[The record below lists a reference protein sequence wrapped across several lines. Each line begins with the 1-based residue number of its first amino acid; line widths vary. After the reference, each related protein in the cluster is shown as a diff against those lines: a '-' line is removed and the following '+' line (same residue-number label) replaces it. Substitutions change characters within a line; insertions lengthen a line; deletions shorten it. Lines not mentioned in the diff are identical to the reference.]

1 MKIRNKIYVLSLGL
15 MLVLFFGC
23 QDEEFLTQQDS
34 QQLSAETL
42 FKVPNDGIMI
52 VNGIYD
58 TFHDWNFMIKGLWY
72 QANFLSQDWKNW
84 GSDTFFNTFE
94 VPTNFGGLEILWD
107 RSYAGIARAN
117 SAKIIIDKMKTDGIL
132 TEELANRL
140 TGEILFLRG
149 FFYYYM
155 GSEFGGVPLELQLT
169 TDNGRH
175 PRNTQDE
182 VFAQVAIDMAAAAEL
197 LPWKEDLGSTDI
209 GRANKGAA
217 LAYLGSAQ
225 MWLKKYNE
233 AVISFEQIKG
243 HSPLE
248 ENFLDIHSFTNQNGK
263 ESLFEFQYIAGPV
276 MTFSAT
282 NDTHWFGTFNMP
294 AEVSGAGCTYADK
307 TLYDSFEA
315 GDSRKAAT
323 VIGPGDQHPDPTC
336 QISKYYNVITNFGGM
351 NTCGTVDKPWMGSDG
366 LRSGYYLVKT
376 WRDPNVSGFYPI
388 SASNQQTYIF
398 NAQNL
403 IMMRYG
409 EVLLSK
415 AEALFK
421 SGHEAT
427 ARDVINNEIRLRA
440 GLAPAPAS
448 KDFMEVLTDEY
459 RHELTGEF
467 SVWFLL
473 RRAGEQFKFITAK
486 YGISVP
492 PGKDLMP
499 IPQAAI
505 ANNPTLIQ
513 NPGY

>member
-1 MKIRNKIYVLSLGL
+1 
-15 MLVLFFGC
+15 
-23 QDEEFLTQQDS
+23 
-34 QQLSAETL
+34 
-42 FKVPNDGIMI
+42 
-52 VNGIYD
+52 
-58 TFHDWNFMIKGLWY
+58 
-72 QANFLSQDWKNW
+72 
-84 GSDTFFNTFE
+84 
-94 VPTNFGGLEILWD
+94 
-107 RSYAGIARAN
+107 
-117 SAKIIIDKMKTDGIL
+117 
-132 TEELANRL
+132 
-140 TGEILFLRG
+140 
-149 FFYYYM
+149 
-155 GSEFGGVPLELQLT
+155 
-169 TDNGRH
+169 
-175 PRNTQDE
+175 
-182 VFAQVAIDMAAAAEL
+182 MAAAADL
-197 LPWKEDLGSTDI
+197 LPWKEDLTSTDI

-225 MWLKKYNE
+225 MWLKKYND